1 MKRNVFLQSLLL
13 ITAVLLLANL
23 ILHFSPERLSYAD
36 EVKVYKVVPLSK
48 ITNLEKGINEYAGE
62 GWTLLE
68 VDGDT
73 GNLILF
79 K

>member
-1 MKRNVFLQSLLL
+1 MKRNVYLKSLLL
-13 ITAVLLLANL
+13 ITAILLAANL
-23 ILHFSPERLSYAD
+23 VLHFSAERLSYAD
-36 EVKVYKVVPLSK
+36 ESKTYKVVPLSQ
-48 ITNLEKGINEYAGE
+48 IIDLEKGINEYAAK